1 MVSSHCRRGPA
12 CFEQMYAPCRE
23 VSFADWQLLQHCS
36 GAAVFI
42 TVPIDSAQGVLGALT
57 VASRGEPLGLGSVN
71 MMAAVLGQCLVHA
84 KCQSDL
90 QVGAL
95 CC

>member
-1 MVSSHCRRGPA
+1 MLRGLA
-12 CFEQMYAPCRE
+12 HIERMFAPCRE

-36 GAAVFI
+36 GASVFI

-57 VASRGEPLGLGSVN
+57 VASQGNPLGLGSVN

-90 QVGAL
+90 QVRAL

>member
-1 MVSSHCRRGPA
+1 
-12 CFEQMYAPCRE
+12 MYAPCRE